1 MKFIKIKSYAKINIS
16 LGVLGK
22 LKSKLHKIESL
33 IAFLNFYDEIFI
45 KKIKNKEHKV
55 VFIGKFSKGI
65 SQSNTIIKL
74 LRILDNKKIL
84 KNQKY
89 FIKINKK
96 IPQKS
101 GLGGGSMNAASIFKY
116 LLNKQKIK
124 LNQREILMICSKI
137 GSDVAI
143 GMQNKTSILYSNG
156 KIKSLNNKKLKF
168 YTLSVRPNFGCS
180 TKSIYRK
187 VKNFSRPIFKK
198 NNKLNFNNKFLSNI
212 KNDLEIPAFHQYP
225 ALKKIKIF
233 LEKVDKVLF
242 VRMTGSGSTIVGY
255 FNSKKTALNAKKIL
269 KKNYK
274 SYLCILSKTI

>member
-65 SQSNTIIKL
+65 SKSNTIIKL
-74 LRILDNKKIL
+74 LRILDNQKIL

-156 KIKSLNNKKLKF
+156 KIKSLNNKNLKF
-168 YTLSVRPNFGCS
+168 
-180 TKSIYRK
+180 
-187 VKNFSRPIFKK
+187 
-198 NNKLNFNNKFLSNI
+198 
-212 KNDLEIPAFHQYP
+212 
-225 ALKKIKIF
+225 
-233 LEKVDKVLF
+233 
-242 VRMTGSGSTIVGY
+242 
-255 FNSKKTALNAKKIL
+255 
-269 KKNYK
+269 
-274 SYLCILSKTI
+274 

>member
-1 MKFIKIKSYAKINIS
+1 MKFTKIKSYAKINIS

-124 LNQREILMICSKI
+124 LNQREILLICSKI

-156 KIKSLNNKKLKF
+156 KIKSLNNKNLKF

-198 NNKLNFNNKFLSNI
+198 NNKLNLNNKFLSKI
-212 KNDLEIPAFHQYP
+212 KNDLEIPAFNKYP

-233 LEKVDKVLF
+233 LEKADKILF
-242 VRMTGSGSTIVGY
+242 ARMTGSGSTIVGY

>member
-1 MKFIKIKSYAKINIS
+1 MKFTKIKSYAKINIS

-22 LKSKLHKIESL
+22 LKSKLHRIESL
-33 IAFLNFYDEIFI
+33 ITFLNFYDEIFI
-45 KKIKNKEHKV
+45 KKIKNESHKV
-55 VFIGKFSKGI
+55 IFMGKFSKGI
-65 SQSNTIIKL
+65 SKNNTILNL

-89 FIKINKK
+89 LIKIKKK

-116 LLNKQKIK
+116 LLNKRKINLTQK
-124 LNQREILMICSKI
+124 EIFQICSKI
-137 GSDVAI
+137 GSDVSL

-156 KIKSLNNKKLKF
+156 KLKSLNKNLKL
-168 YTLSVRPNFGCS
+168 YTLLVRPNFGCS

-187 VKNFSRPIFKK
+187 IKYFSRPIFKK
-198 NNKLNFNNKFLSNI
+198 NKIVNLNNKFLSNI
-212 KNDLEIPAFHQYP
+212 KNDLEIPAFNKYP
-225 ALKKIKIF
+225 VLKKIKIF
-233 LEKVDKVLF
+233 LENVDEVLF

-255 FNSKKTALNAKKIL
+255 FNSKKTALNASKIL

>member
-1 MKFIKIKSYAKINIS
+1 MKFTKIKSYAKINIS

-22 LKSKLHKIESL
+22 SKLHNIESL
-33 IAFLNFYDEIFI
+33 IAFINYYDEIFI
-45 KKIKNKEHKV
+45 KKTKNKSHKV
-55 VFIGKFSKGI
+55 IFMGKFSKGI
-65 SQSNTIIKL
+65 SQNNTILNL

-89 FIKINKK
+89 LIKIKKK

-116 LLNKQKIK
+116 LLNKQKINLTQK
-124 LNQREILMICSKI
+124 EILQICSKI
-137 GSDVAI
+137 GSDVVI

-156 KIKSLNNKKLKF
+156 KLKPLNKNLKL
-168 YTLSVRPNFGCS
+168 YTLLVRPNFGCS
-180 TKSIYRK
+180 TKSIYDE
-187 VKNFSRPIFKK
+187 VKYFSRPIFKRNK
-198 NNKLNFNNKFLSNI
+198 KVKLNYKFLSNI
-212 KNDLEIPAFHQYP
+212 KNDLEIPAFDKYP
-225 ALKKIKIF
+225 VLKKIKIF

-242 VRMTGSGSTIVGY
+242 TRMTGSGSTIVGY
-255 FNSKKTALNAKKIL
+255 FNSKKTALNASKLL

>member
-212 KNDLEIPAFHQYP
+212 KNDLEIPAFHQHP

>member
-65 SQSNTIIKL
+65 SKSNTIIKL

-156 KIKSLNNKKLKF
+156 KIKSLNNKNLKF